1 MQFRVVVCAVMCA
14 AAGCRGRAP
23 VAVEAAAPAAPGQH
37 RAGNIREI
45 RATGTLQ
52 AVRAYTVQVPR
63 IEGQNQGP
71 NGRLTLVRLAPNGTA
86 VKEGEMVAEFDR
98 TPQEDA
104 AREALAKY
112 EDLGHQVRQKA
123 AENRSESE
131 KRALKLKEAEADLG
145 KAELQL
151 RKGPILSDIN
161 RLKNEERAA
170 AARTRVEMLKQI
182 DTARTRAEAAALR
195 ILELQTG
202 RQKVALDRA
211 KRNAEKLVLRA
222 SIAGMVA
229 LENVWRGGSM
239 GNAQEGD
246 QLWPGQA
253 LLKIFDPSGMR
264 VRALISEPDRALLA
278 EGALALVRLDAYPD
292 AVYRAR
298 FESASPVATAAM
310 GSPIKSFASQF
321 RLEQSDPRLLPDL
334 SVAVMINAE
343 EK

>member
-1 MQFRVVVCAVMCA
+1 
-14 AAGCRGRAP
+14 
-23 VAVEAAAPAAPGQH
+23 
-37 RAGNIREI
+37 
-45 RATGTLQ
+45 
-52 AVRAYTVQVPR
+52 
-63 IEGQNQGP
+63 
-71 NGRLTLVRLAPNGTA
+71 
-86 VKEGEMVAEFDR
+86 
-98 TPQEDA
+98 
-104 AREALAKY
+104 
-112 EDLGHQVRQKA
+112 
-123 AENRSESE
+123 
-131 KRALKLKEAEADLG
+131 
-145 KAELQL
+145 
-151 RKGPILSDIN
+151 
-161 RLKNEERAA
+161 
-170 AARTRVEMLKQI
+170 
-182 DTARTRAEAAALR
+182 
-195 ILELQTG
+195 
-202 RQKVALDRA
+202 
-211 KRNAEKLVLRA
+211 
-222 SIAGMVA
+222 
-229 LENVWRGGSM
+229 M